1 MLSRVSTY
9 YVILLYMKVNNS
21 CVHNHH
27 ARGES
32 ALKYY
37 LTWGLMAEAGHVL
50 LDGVTVILRVAVND
64 RNKLKLHIE
73 RLAGLR
79 AQRKLLISLSQGLD
93 VIPKIFSLLFSS
105 FILLFYWK
113 SYITVLALALDFPIC
128 YLLFHLW
135 IPDIFYWRLTQH
147 LWRHKGKINF
157 KTLLVY
163 TFCSSFVARYD
174 VFTTQHHISYNLPR
188 P

>member
-27 ARGES
+27 ARAEC

-73 RLAGLR
+73 RLAGLT
-79 AQRKLLISLSQGLD
+79 AQRKLLISLSQRLD
-93 VIPKIFSLLFSS
+93 VIPKLFSLLFSS

-147 LWRHKGKINF
+147 LWRHKAKINF
-157 KTLLVY
+157 KTLLY
-163 TFCSSFVARYD
+163 IRFVL
-174 VFTTQHHISYNLPR
+174 VL
-188 P
+188 